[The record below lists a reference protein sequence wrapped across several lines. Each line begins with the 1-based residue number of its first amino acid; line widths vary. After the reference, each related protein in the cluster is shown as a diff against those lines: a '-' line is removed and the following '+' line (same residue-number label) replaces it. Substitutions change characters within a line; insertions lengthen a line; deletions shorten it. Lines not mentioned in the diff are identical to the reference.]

1 MIDNQ
6 TTLDTSIARVC
17 EMPNQSQPQP
27 FTDAGMRTLNVMWED
42 SGRTVG
48 SCWGS
53 NITDLTLQI
62 QSGGTTKAHLLPVV
76 RFPNFEDKTGDLPF
90 DKIFV
95 KVGNQLR
102 EDVSLDELQVITLKE
117 YLEDLPKYAGIKV
130 RAGSLYCPEKDSHVL
145 MSAQA
150 CFLPVPQ
157 EGSVE
162 FNPVMFNYHSAAGN
176 PACLAILVCQEGTS
190 ATILD
195 NTTDRVS
202 WGQNVYHRN
211 GSKKTRL
218 LAKRQNDFRQEQAQ
232 ALGIKAEDVVVEED
246 ANLVLLIQVP
256 LKQKAVERYRGQ
268 QAGQRY
274 RGLEAVYGMIMAEI
288 CSKGLTSGFSGSAK
302 SFAMRDDVEDA
313 FITKGQN
320 QGDFNLWK
328 DDEIERDTQL
338 PIRVTVQLYK
348 TTSNGVVN
356 DSTAFAV
363 VSEILR
369 CYDQAEFVGSLV
381 VGKQFAK
388 KEGKLT
394 VRPTVNEYSNQPTS
408 PPKGCCDN
416 ILPPNFA
423 NKAATGEPSTIV
435 TAPPSSAVAGAA
447 GALE

>member
-1 MIDNQ
+1 MSNNP

-17 EMPNQSQPQP
+17 EMPNQIQPQP
-27 FTDAGMRTLNVMWED
+27 FIDAGMRTLNVMWED
-42 SGRTVG
+42 TGRTVG

-76 RFPNFEDKTGDLPF
+76 RFSNFEDKTGDIPF
-90 DKIFV
+90 DQIFV
-95 KVGNQLR
+95 KLGNQLR
-102 EDVSLDELQVITLKE
+102 EDVSQDELQVITLKE

-195 NTTDRVS
+195 NATDRAS

-232 ALGIKAEDVVVEED
+232 ALGIKAEEVVVEED

-256 LKQKAVERYRGQ
+256 LKQKTVERYRGQ
-268 QAGQRY
+268 QASVRS
-274 RGLEAVYGMIMAEI
+274 RGLEAVYGIIMDEI
-288 CSKGLTSGFSGSAK
+288 CSKGITSSFTSSFSGSAQH
-302 SFAMRDDVEDA
+302 FAMRDDVEDA

-328 DDEIERDTQL
+328 HDEIERDTQL

-356 DSTAFAV
+356 DSTALAV

-388 KEGKLT
+388 KDGKLT
-394 VRPTVNEYSNQPTS
+394 VRPTVNEHSNQPTS

-423 NKAATGEPSTIV
+423 NKAATSDSR
-435 TAPPSSAVAGAA
+435 AC
-447 GALE
+447 